1 MMEDRRP
8 ALGGCKP
15 SAVLLLWV
23 NHPVGAISVLHHDFD
38 FDTDVVVVSNDYTI
52 PTIPGPGIMGGKAG
66 SEIW

>member
-1 MMEDRRP
+1 
-8 ALGGCKP
+8 
-15 SAVLLLWV
+15 
-23 NHPVGAISVLHHDFD
+23 VLHHDFD